1 MTFSSLLDRLFP
13 RGQGGEDTS
22 LENPWIVMGIG
33 NPGAEYRD
41 TRHNAGHWCVQRLVE
56 ETDTALENRR
66 LARTGQA
73 DIDGRAVVLSLAR
86 TYVNLSGEAADYLL
100 TRYRAEPGRL
110 IVVTDD
116 INLPVGAVRIRK
128 QGSAGGHKGLRS
140 VIEKIGTDKFMRVRI
155 GIGKPASAD
164 KQIEHVLGVPGPGER
179 AVLDETVDRAA
190 QAVRTIIVEGV
201 EISMNRFNSMA
212 PAEGADTDPG
222 PGDKSRD

>member
-1 MTFSSLLDRLFP
+1 
-13 RGQGGEDTS
+13 
-22 LENPWIVMGIG
+22 MGIG

-56 ETDTALENRR
+56 ETNTALENRR

-86 TYVNLSGEAADYLL
+86 TYVNLSGEAAEYLL

-128 QGSAGGHKGLRS
+128 QGERRRTQGAPVGDREDRHGQVHAGPHRDRQARLAGQAG
-140 VIEKIGTDKFMRVRI
+140 
-155 GIGKPASAD
+155 
-164 KQIEHVLGVPGPGER
+164 R
-179 AVLDETVDRAA
+179 ARTRCAPTWRALC
-190 QAVRTIIVEGV
+190 VGRDSRPRRTSRQNDHHRGRRDIHEPLQ
-201 EISMNRFNSMA
+201 FH
-212 PAEGADTDPG
+212 GAG
-222 PGDKSRD
+222 RRR

>member
-1 MTFSSLLDRLFP
+1 
-13 RGQGGEDTS
+13 
-22 LENPWIVMGIG
+22 MGIG

-56 ETDTALENRR
+56 ETNTALENRR

-73 DIDGRAVVLSLAR
+73 DIDGRAVVLSFAR
-86 TYVNLSGEAADYLL
+86 TYVNLSGEAAEYLL

-155 GIGKPASAD
+155 GIGKPASPD

-212 PAEGADTDPG
+212 PAGGADSACG
-222 PGDKSRD
+222 PGEKTRD